1 MELNLPS
8 FSEKYRGVRMLKLPT
23 ITRTPLV
30 RAARGM
36 AGPPSKLEC
45 FIDGKK
51 VESRVLILLS

>member
-1 MELNLPS
+1 
-8 FSEKYRGVRMLKLPT
+8 MLKLPT